1 MTFIPA
7 DECTPL
13 CSPSLQKLSSF
24 MHALKRK
31 GWGLGSRAGSGI
43 SAFSRQEITKC
54 TLAE

>member
-1 MTFIPA
+1 MAFIPA
-7 DECTPL
+7 DEWTPL